1 MKVFLFETTN
11 ATPHLETSFELAKM
25 HLDKGDTVSYYF
37 LGHSVPF
44 AEFVHKKLPLFNCS
58 SPERIG
64 AKLVGSNLKYIEPN
78 LTSISLE
85 RIVNQNFNNAEELRS
100 FKYKNYKAGL
110 STLSSLIS
118 ETRFSNP
125 DTNKHRK
132 LIYKILIS
140 GIKIYEYVISEI
152 DKEKPDLIYLFN
164 GRFAVNRAILDA
176 ALEKNIAFKVHERG
190 ANKHRYTSDAWL
202 QHDFNSV
209 REDFLLKWNSCSE
222 SNRVQTANLFFQERR
237 KGYQQSWLSFTN
249 RQDKNHLPSLPAG
262 KRVVAYFSSSDDEYA
277 AVEDLVIWDRWPN
290 QLTAVKELIELI
302 SKNTDLFLVIRLH
315 PHKAEKSLTDLKE
328 WLTLPFAE
336 NVLLIPPND
345 PVDTY
350 ALIERADVVVTSG
363 STVGIESVFW
373 GTPSICLGP
382 SLYSHLDAVY

>member
-1 MKVFLFETTN
+1 M
-11 ATPHLETSFELAKM
+11 
-25 HLDKGDTVSYYF
+25 
-37 LGHSVPF
+37 
-44 AEFVHKKLPLFNCS
+44 
-58 SPERIG
+58 
-64 AKLVGSNLKYIEPN
+64 
-78 LTSISLE
+78 
-85 RIVNQNFNNAEELRS
+85 
-100 FKYKNYKAGL
+100 
-110 STLSSLIS
+110 
-118 ETRFSNP
+118 
-125 DTNKHRK
+125 
-132 LIYKILIS
+132 
-140 GIKIYEYVISEI
+140 
-152 DKEKPDLIYLFN
+152 
-164 GRFAVNRAILDA
+164 
-176 ALEKNIAFKVHERG
+176 
-190 ANKHRYTSDAWL
+190 

-222 SNRVQTANLFFQERR
+222 SIRVQTANLFFQERR
-237 KGYQQSWLSFTN
+237 KGYQQSWLSFIN

-290 QLTAVKELIELI
+290 QLTAVKELIKLI

-315 PHKAEKSLTDLKE
+315 PHKAEKNLTDLKE

-382 SLYSHLDAVY
+382 SLYSHLDAVYLPANQRELESLLLDSSLQVNSEKSLPYGYYMSIFGEEFVYYKAESLFSGKFMNVNLQFFGLCKYLRFAFTLPIKIVSKVLKFYSSIIQRKL